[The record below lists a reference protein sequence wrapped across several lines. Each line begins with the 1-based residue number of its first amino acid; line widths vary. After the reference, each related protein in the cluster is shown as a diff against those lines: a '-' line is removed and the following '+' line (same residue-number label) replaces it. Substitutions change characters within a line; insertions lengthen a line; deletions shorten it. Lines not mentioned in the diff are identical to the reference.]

1 MKDIKGQ
8 TIRKVIGGG
17 GGELFN
23 RRNFFPLSDSMYD
36 FFFKPWHEY
45 FSGLIGVH
53 EFFFI

>member
-8 TIRKVIGGG
+8 TIRKVMGEG

-36 FFFKPWHEY
+36 FFLSHGMNIFQD
-45 FSGLIGVH
+45 
-53 EFFFI
+53 